1 MSDFPLTAAVALVTG
16 ASSGIGAATARRL
29 ANDGAAVALVARRR
43 DRLEQVAADIVGV
56 GRAALVV
63 EADITDPESA
73 ERAVTLTLDRLGRL
87 DILVNGAGI
96 MLLGTALHT
105 RLGEWDR
112 MIELNIDALLH
123 VTHAAV
129 PHLIDAASTSDR
141 RVADIVNI
149 GSAAARTPQAGNSV
163 YAMTKLGLSG
173 FTESLRQELVVE
185 RVRVSVVEPDT
196 VATELIEHLDD
207 LTRDDARRQTDSV
220 DALRPDDVADAIA
233 YIVTRERRV
242 AVNELVLRAGEQS
255 W

>member
-1 MSDFPLTAAVALVTG
+1 MSDIPLTGAVALVTG

-29 ANDGAAVALVARRR
+29 ANEGAAVALVARRR
-43 DRLEQVAADIVGV
+43 HRLEEVAADIVGV
-56 GRAALVV
+56 GRAALIV

-73 ERAVTLTLDRLGRL
+73 EQAVTLTLDRLGRL
-87 DILVNGAGI
+87 DILINGAGI

-112 MIELNIDALLH
+112 MIELNIEALLH

-141 RVADIVNI
+141 RVADIVNV
-149 GSAAARTPQAGNSV
+149 GSAAARAPQAGSSV

-185 RVRVSVVEPDT
+185 RVRVSLVEPDT

-207 LTRDDARRQTDSV
+207 LTRDEARRQAYSV
-220 DALRPDDVADAIA
+220 DALLPDDVADAIA

-242 AVNELVLRAGEQS
+242 AVNQLVLRAGEQS